1 LRKFLEPNVGA
12 LMLKIRS
19 YLATSKV
26 HGIGLFA
33 GEDIKEGAIVWEF
46 NPFIDQMFSF
56 RKFRT
61 ICGSVNYFGLQ
72 HLYASSYK
80 RNDKY
85 YYITDNARFI
95 NHSNDHFNIIFSDDN
110 TEIACSHI
118 KKDSE
123 ILENYFISYDKDD
136 FFYFELNHIDAYQYL
151 ALNGKDRRL
160 HAKSQNIS

>member
-1 LRKFLEPNVGA
+1 
-12 LMLKIRS
+12 MLKIKS

-33 GEDIKEGAIVWEF
+33 GENVKEGSIVWQF
-46 NPFIDQMFSF
+46 NSYIDQVFTI

-61 ICGSVNYFGLQ
+61 VCSSVNHFGLQ

-95 NHSNDHFNIIFSDDN
+95 NHSSDHFNIVFTDDS
-110 TEIACSHI
+110 TEIAC
-118 KKDSE
+118 KDINKDEE
-123 ILENYFISYDKDD
+123 ILENYFLSYDKDD
-136 FFYFELNHIDAYQYL
+136 FFYFELHHLNVKSYL
-151 ALNGKDRRL
+151 ALNGRDR
-160 HAKSQNIS
+160 KTYVKNQSIS

>member
-1 LRKFLEPNVGA
+1 
-12 LMLKIRS
+12 MLKIKS

-33 GEDIKEGAIVWEF
+33 GENVKEGSIVWQF
-46 NPFIDQMFSF
+46 NSHIDQVFTI

-61 ICGSVNYFGLQ
+61 ISSSVNHFGLQ

-95 NHSNDHFNIIFSDDN
+95 NHSNDHFNILFTDDF
-110 TEIACSHI
+110 TEIACHDI
-118 KKDSE
+118 NKDEE
-123 ILENYFISYDKDD
+123 ILENYFLSYDRDD
-136 FFYFELNHIDAYQYL
+136 FFYFELHHLNVDHYL
-151 ALNGKDRRL
+151 ALNGKDR
-160 HAKSQNIS
+160 KTYVKNQNIS